1 MQLLGKEVLLKEQ
14 AIIDASSDT
23 QGGKVFI
30 GGSYKG
36 QDPNTPLAEHVL
48 IDSQVQIHAD
58 ARQTGDGGE
67 IIIWSEENT
76 EFLGILSAK
85 GGALSGDGG
94 FAEVSG
100 KKGLAFEGLVD
111 LTAAKGKTGN
121 LLIDPDVIF
130 IINTG
135 INPATGQTFNTTGT
149 VGISGASIGAAI
161 NAANLTL
168 QANRNIIIEDNITA
182 TTAGNGLTL
191 QAGGSISTFGLGPF
205 TIALNGGDFSATFND
220 DGAANSGG
228 SALFAADNLTISTA
242 GGNITIQ
249 QGNLENIYLGDISL
263 NTCTF
268 NTGGGGINL
277 MINPNNNSPVGLTL
291 SGVSLATTGGNILLS
306 GTGNQ
311 GVVIESTSNIN
322 AGIAVGV
329 VNIIGQGNQ
338 ETGVLISSS
347 RVSGLKINING
358 AGGNVATNGIQVD
371 QVSRVTAN
379 DSISFNATSGGILL
393 EDLIVRSGTGI
404 LNVHAQGNF
413 VLQASTTEAA
423 MRARSGLA
431 NFVIGGNLMVNSGSS
446 PTSNALIGIGALNP
460 TGGSFQFTVGGSV
473 LLNASSAASYALIGY
488 GGGTRVYNVSG
499 DIIFNHVG
507 GDMILQGANSGTGSL
522 GLAQIGHTGRG
533 SGLNTLNGNVSL
545 LVNGSI
551 SVIGGT
557 ASASSYAQIGHGG
570 AAPFTTTGQLTAI
583 AGKNIIMQSNAGSAN
598 IINAGGNVTLVTDNL
613 FPTAPLIGPGFFS
626 INSTLSASGEM
637 RIYTAVRS
645 QNQIND
651 LINGSPFIAGT
662 LFVDT
667 NEEMWAIYY
676 SGGSYGG
683 GPFTIYYKDGTIE
696 AIEDTFQFA
705 VDQAELSDILPMVNP
720 PIYQAK
726 LDYFSERELI
736 CFDPYRRILRYRTDQ
751 RNLTR

>member
-1 MQLLGKEVLLKEQ
+1 
-14 AIIDASSDT
+14 
-23 QGGKVFI
+23 
-30 GGSYKG
+30 
-36 QDPNTPLAEHVL
+36 
-48 IDSQVQIHAD
+48 
-58 ARQTGDGGE
+58 
-67 IIIWSEENT
+67 
-76 EFLGILSAK
+76 
-85 GGALSGDGG
+85 
-94 FAEVSG
+94 
-100 KKGLAFEGLVD
+100 
-111 LTAAKGKTGN
+111 
-121 LLIDPDVIF
+121 
-130 IINTG
+130 
-135 INPATGQTFNTTGT
+135 
-149 VGISGASIGAAI
+149 
-161 NAANLTL
+161 
-168 QANRNIIIEDNITA
+168 
-182 TTAGNGLTL
+182 
-191 QAGGSISTFGLGPF
+191 
-205 TIALNGGDFSATFND
+205 
-220 DGAANSGG
+220 
-228 SALFAADNLTISTA
+228 
-242 GGNITIQ
+242 
-249 QGNLENIYLGDISL
+249 
-263 NTCTF
+263 
-268 NTGGGGINL
+268 
-277 MINPNNNSPVGLTL
+277 
-291 SGVSLATTGGNILLS
+291 
-306 GTGNQ
+306 
-311 GVVIESTSNIN
+311 
-322 AGIAVGV
+322 
-329 VNIIGQGNQ
+329 
-338 ETGVLISSS
+338 
-347 RVSGLKINING
+347 
-358 AGGNVATNGIQVD
+358 
-371 QVSRVTAN
+371 
-379 DSISFNATSGGILL
+379 
-393 EDLIVRSGTGI
+393 
-404 LNVHAQGNF
+404 
-413 VLQASTTEAA
+413 
-423 MRARSGLA
+423 
-431 NFVIGGNLMVNSGSS
+431 
-446 PTSNALIGIGALNP
+446 
-460 TGGSFQFTVGGSV
+460 
-473 LLNASSAASYALIGY
+473 
-488 GGGTRVYNVSG
+488 
-499 DIIFNHVG
+499 
-507 GDMILQGANSGTGSL
+507 GTGSL

-651 LINGSPFIAGT
+651 LINGSPFIPGT